1 MSTLKQ
7 TMLTGVFWSAVEKYS
22 AFFISLII
30 SAILARIL
38 SPSEYGV
45 VTVASVIIDFFALFV
60 SMGIGPAIIQYKDLT
75 ETDLDSIFTATLILG
90 LVLGGVFFV
99 SSWTIANFYDNQ
111 LLVPICQILA
121 VNLLMNSANLV
132 PNSLMMRDLRFKFVA
147 TRSLILQII
156 SGIFAIIVAY
166 YGWSVYAL
174 VIPPIFTSICVCVI
188 NLYYYPRRIDW
199 HFNLIPLKRI
209 FSYSIYQ
216 FLFDS
221 VNYFSRNLDKLVIG
235 RLMSMDALGYYDKS
249 YRLMMMPLSK
259 VTQVLNPVLQPV
271 LSTLQDDI
279 NEMEKKYGKLV
290 SILSNVSFP
299 LAIYLLFTAYDL
311 INIVYGNKW
320 DLAVPAFQILTLSL
334 PLQMILSSSGG
345 VFQSAN
351 STQYMFLT
359 GIRNTFFTVSTLFIA
374 TFWFKT
380 IEAIAWSWNISLC
393 INFMLTYRTM
403 YHSVFHC
410 SFGNLLCHLTKPFI
424 SASMLFV
431 VMLMQHCLLPISN
444 IYLSFVVKTIL
455 AIAVTFLFIRLVMHT
470 TPMAI
475 LKSIKS

>member
-1 MSTLKQ
+1 
-7 TMLTGVFWSAVEKYS
+7 
-22 AFFISLII
+22 
-30 SAILARIL
+30 
-38 SPSEYGV
+38 
-45 VTVASVIIDFFALFV
+45 
-60 SMGIGPAIIQYKDLT
+60 
-75 ETDLDSIFTATLILG
+75 
-90 LVLGGVFFV
+90 
-99 SSWTIANFYDNQ
+99 
-111 LLVPICQILA
+111 
-121 VNLLMNSANLV
+121 
-132 PNSLMMRDLRFKFVA
+132 
-147 TRSLILQII
+147 
-156 SGIFAIIVAY
+156 
-166 YGWSVYAL
+166 
-174 VIPPIFTSICVCVI
+174 
-188 NLYYYPRRIDW
+188 
-199 HFNLIPLKRI
+199 
-209 FSYSIYQ
+209 
-216 FLFDS
+216 
-221 VNYFSRNLDKLVIG
+221 
-235 RLMSMDALGYYDKS
+235 MSMDALGYYDKS

-393 INFMLTYRTM
+393 INFM
-403 YHSVFHC
+403 S
-410 SFGNLLCHLTKPFI
+410 SFKMSMGI
-424 SASMLFV
+424 S
-431 VMLMQHCLLPISN
+431 
-444 IYLSFVVKTIL
+444 LSIFKEE
-455 AIAVTFLFIRLVMHT
+455 
-470 TPMAI
+470 
-475 LKSIKS
+475 